1 MPFRNQSPRSGFPN
15 TDGIS
20 SSRNKSS
27 CALTP
32 TERPASLLSGT
43 IASAATCQLT
53 AMGARVADAPTQP
66 GGHQRLVQIV
76 AVDCSFDRE
85 IRDIESRPLG
95 AAPVAVNPSAVDTDP
110 QRWSQQA
117 KKRPTE
123 PVVDD
128 IAALIGAFGACE
140 QRQYRFIGDGRI
152 VERKRAG
159 KKSVARDAM
168 RVGETRRGRHRR
180 CDQE

>member
-1 MPFRNQSPRSGFPN
+1 MQYVDVAREDRGKLARQRIDAEVYRAARHWVFERHRAGN
-15 TDGIS
+15 
-20 SSRNKSS
+20 
-27 CALTP
+27 A
-32 TERPASLLSGT
+32 ERPQPREVIRKITEALAEEDAGMDRVGS
-43 IASAATCQLT
+43 I
-53 AMGARVADAPTQP
+53 GANPLGAGVADAPTQP

-110 QRWSQQA
+110 QRWSPQA

-128 IAALIGAFGACE
+128 IAALNGAFGA
-140 QRQYRFIGDGRI
+140 
-152 VERKRAG
+152 
-159 KKSVARDAM
+159 
-168 RVGETRRGRHRR
+168 
-180 CDQE
+180 